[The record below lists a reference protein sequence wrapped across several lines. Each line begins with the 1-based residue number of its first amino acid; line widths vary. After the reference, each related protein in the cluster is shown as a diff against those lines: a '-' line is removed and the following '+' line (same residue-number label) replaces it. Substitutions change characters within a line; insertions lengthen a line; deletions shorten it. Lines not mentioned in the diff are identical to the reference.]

1 MPDVFTV
8 FLNEDDDDDDAH
20 RPDPPPTPTP
30 TFPLETNIRDRWASV
45 SNKTRWGSIDRQ
57 KKRVPRSPPKRL

>member
-30 TFPLETNIRDRWASV
+30 TFPLETNIRDR
-45 SNKTRWGSIDRQ
+45 
-57 KKRVPRSPPKRL
+57 

>member
-20 RPDPPPTPTP
+20 RP
-30 TFPLETNIRDRWASV
+30 
-45 SNKTRWGSIDRQ
+45 
-57 KKRVPRSPPKRL
+57 KRLVSEAWKLFNVLWSETIRIKPEKYYRVSFFFTGTSYLTFYS

>member
-20 RPDPPPTPTP
+20 RPAGGAAPPPPPTP
-30 TFPLETNIRDRWASV
+30 TFPLETNIRDR
-45 SNKTRWGSIDRQ
+45 
-57 KKRVPRSPPKRL
+57 

>member
-20 RPDPPPTPTP
+20 RPDPPTP
-30 TFPLETNIRDRWASV
+30 TFPLETNIRDR
-45 SNKTRWGSIDRQ
+45 
-57 KKRVPRSPPKRL
+57 

>member
-20 RPDPPPTPTP
+20 RPDSPPPPTP
-30 TFPLETNIRDRWASV
+30 TFPLETNIRDR
-45 SNKTRWGSIDRQ
+45 
-57 KKRVPRSPPKRL
+57 

>member
-20 RPDPPPTPTP
+20 RPDPPPTPT
-30 TFPLETNIRDRWASV
+30 FPLETNIRDR
-45 SNKTRWGSIDRQ
+45 
-57 KKRVPRSPPKRL
+57 

>member
-20 RPDPPPTPTP
+20 RPDSPPPHSY
-30 TFPLETNIRDRWASV
+30 FPIRD
-45 SNKTRWGSIDRQ
+45 KH
-57 KKRVPRSPPKRL
+57 

>member
-20 RPDPPPTPTP
+20 RPDPPPPHSY
-30 TFPLETNIRDRWASV
+30 FPIRD
-45 SNKTRWGSIDRQ
+45 KH
-57 KKRVPRSPPKRL
+57 

>member
-20 RPDPPPTPTP
+20 RPDPPPTPT
-30 TFPLETNIRDRWASV
+30 FPLETNIRDRSASV
-45 SNKTRWGSIDRQ
+45 SNKTRGGSIDRQ

>member
-20 RPDPPPTPTP
+20 RPDPPHSY
-30 TFPLETNIRDRWASV
+30 FPIRD
-45 SNKTRWGSIDRQ
+45 KH
-57 KKRVPRSPPKRL
+57 

>member
-20 RPDPPPTPTP
+20 RPDPPPPTP
-30 TFPLETNIRDRWASV
+30 TFPLETNIRDR
-45 SNKTRWGSIDRQ
+45 
-57 KKRVPRSPPKRL
+57 

>member
-20 RPDPPPTPTP
+20 RPDPPPPPTP
-30 TFPLETNIRDRWASV
+30 TFPLETNIRDR
-45 SNKTRWGSIDRQ
+45 
-57 KKRVPRSPPKRL
+57 